1 MIKLEIKHYFLFFL
15 SFFILFIA
23 EIPAGSLILLFAW
36 GQMAIYLWRKQL
48 TRQIQIQAL
57 VHSIVLFPIFL
68 FLGSILSFSIIY
80 FKENNFNFFLSS
92 FLVSFIVSY
101 FALAYHIGFYL
112 FQNNDTSLFAIYSK
126 IFKSIKLYKFYFLKI
141 SLIFLGA
148 TFLSKLLPID
158 YAIVVGLII
167 AHFMGKTLAQKLPPE
182 IVTDQD
188 SQSK

>member
-36 GQMAIYLWRKQL
+36 GQMAVYLWQKQL

-57 VHSIVLFPIFL
+57 IHSIVLFPIFV

-101 FALAYHIGFYL
+101 FALAYHVGFYL
-112 FQNNDTSLFAIYSK
+112 FQNHDTSLFAVYSK
-126 IFKSIKLYKFYFLKI
+126 VFKNIKLYKFYFLKI
-141 SLIFLGA
+141 ALIFLGT
-148 TFLSKLLPID
+148 TFLIKLLPID

-167 AHFMGKTLAQKLPPE
+167 AHFTGKKLAQKLPPE
-182 IVTDQD
+182 IAIDQN
-188 SQSK
+188 SQLK